1 MTITELARRIAR
13 WRALEYAAARTLGE
27 WIPVVD
33 PPGLRPVLA
42 GWSEH
47 FAWHVSLWDDRAPAV
62 IGVDLLGD
70 LPAGGSTTV
79 VDVDIAAGVDGLISV
94 LMAEV
99 WQPLIDELSGLAAV
113 TDPRLDGPTV
123 RVVDLVLADLRRDL
137 DAARSVASAR

>member
-13 WRALEYAAARTLGE
+13 WRALEYAAARALGE

-42 GWSEH
+42 AWAEH
-47 FAWHVSLWDDRAPAV
+47 FAWHVNLWDDRTPEV

-79 VDVDIAAGVDGLISV
+79 ADVDVAAGVDGLIPI
-94 LMAEV
+94 LMTEV
-99 WQPLIDELSGLAAV
+99 WEPLIDELSGVAAV
-113 TDPRLDGPTV
+113 TDPRLDGPTI
-123 RVVDLVLADLRRDL
+123 RVVELVLADLRRDL
-137 DAARSVASAR
+137 YTARSVASAR